1 MKAIKIDKKKLS
13 KKIKSS
19 PKSKSKA
26 KSKIA
31 SKSKAKAKSKIASK
45 SKSKA
50 KRKIVS
56 KSKAKAKRKI
66 VSKSKSKAKAKS
78 VPAYLKGVPH
88 FIHKSK
94 DFEVLALGTAHIS
107 KQSVKDVRK
116 VFAAYQPDSV
126 AVELC
131 QPRFESLM
139 LPNRWKS
146 LDIAQV
152 IKQNK
157 IWLLASSLLV
167 AAFQKKIGSET
178 GVSPGAEMKT
188 AIQLANKNG
197 RRIILADR
205 EVRITMSRLWS
216 RVGFFSRLSLI
227 SFLIASLFIRDKV
240 SSDDIEK
247 LKASDVLDDL
257 LKSLPKRYR
266 ALREIILDERDICIA
281 ENIRN
286 YEELGLKANIK
297 KKSLAKPSTKRGTK
311 KNRILAV
318 LGAAHLRGV
327 EKNLKSKKPNVNIAE
342 LLTVPKTWSL
352 KTIFSFIIFSL
363 IFLGISAIFYQSGL
377 DLAVIQELV
386 LYWVLSRCIG
396 AGLGALVAYPR
407 PSTFIATVFLA
418 PISYFLGFVGI
429 RLWMVSALA
438 ELRSKKP
445 QVEDF
450 ENIATSIHNFRTF
463 VVSLYRNRV
472 IHLLFL
478 ILSVSWGLTIGN
490 IFFIKVILDG
500 LAK

>member
-1 MKAIKIDKKKLS
+1 
-13 KKIKSS
+13 
-19 PKSKSKA
+19 
-26 KSKIA
+26 
-31 SKSKAKAKSKIASK
+31 
-45 SKSKA
+45 
-50 KRKIVS
+50 
-56 KSKAKAKRKI
+56 
-66 VSKSKSKAKAKS
+66 
-78 VPAYLKGVPH
+78 
-88 FIHKSK
+88 
-94 DFEVLALGTAHIS
+94 
-107 KQSVKDVRK
+107 
-116 VFAAYQPDSV
+116 
-126 AVELC
+126 
-131 QPRFESLM
+131 M

-418 PISYFLGFVGI
+418 PISYFLGFVG
-429 RLWMVSALA
+429 V
-438 ELRSKKP
+438 LRHR
-445 QVEDF
+445 
-450 ENIATSIHNFRTF
+450 I
-463 VVSLYRNRV
+463 Y
-472 IHLLFL
+472 FL
-478 ILSVSWGLTIGN
+478 SS
-490 IFFIKVILDG
+490 
-500 LAK
+500 